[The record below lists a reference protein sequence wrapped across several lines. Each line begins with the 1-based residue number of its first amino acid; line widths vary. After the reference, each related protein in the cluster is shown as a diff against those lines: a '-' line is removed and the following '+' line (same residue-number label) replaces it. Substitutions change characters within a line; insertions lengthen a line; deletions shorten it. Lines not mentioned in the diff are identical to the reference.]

1 MAIYSPLR
9 SRRLAAQQAEATQRL
24 IIFQL
29 RQLTFALPLDKV
41 DKATTYDLLYGDANG
56 AGVTLTTYQGRE
68 LTVIDVDNKIFGQTP
83 TVLPPLKSLLA
94 MQSSHADLAVGHL
107 LVLQREDGQQIGL
120 PIDSPPSIQ
129 SIAASAFLPLA
140 KTDPRYGNLLCVSS
154 ASVNLTEAATTELS
168 HRSTIFWLDAALV
181 LTN

>member
-29 RQLTFALPLDKV
+29 RQLTFALPLDRV
-41 DKATTYDLLYGDANG
+41 HKATTYDRLYGDANG
-56 AGVTLTTYQGRE
+56 AGAILTTYQGRE

-83 TVLPPLKSLLA
+83 TVLPPLKSMPA
-94 MQSSHADLAVGHL
+94 NQSSQVSHL
-107 LVLQREDGQQIGL
+107 LILQREDGQQMGL

-129 SIAASAFLPLA
+129 SIAASAFLPLL
-140 KTDPRYGNLLCVSS
+140 KTDPQHGNLLCVSAAWS
-154 ASVNLTEAATTELS
+154 NVVETAASELS
-168 HRSTIFWLDAALV
+168 QRTTIFLLDATLV
-181 LTN
+181 LID